1 MRTALFMDK
10 GHEFRFSAALV
21 LLAQEGE
28 RSLRIAPAKRAN
40 EALVGVD
47 VGGFLTAF
55 RPKEVDNISSVAARV
70 DSLPLQA
77 RQFVDSLQA
86 CADHIKEEQEAQKRR
101 ML

>member
-28 RSLRIAPAKRAN
+28 RSLRIAPAKRAD
-40 EALVGVD
+40 ETFVGVD
-47 VGGFLTAF
+47 VGGFVTVF
-55 RPKEVDNISSVAARV
+55 RLHEVDDISKVSRRV

-77 RQFVDSLQA
+77 RQFVDGLQA